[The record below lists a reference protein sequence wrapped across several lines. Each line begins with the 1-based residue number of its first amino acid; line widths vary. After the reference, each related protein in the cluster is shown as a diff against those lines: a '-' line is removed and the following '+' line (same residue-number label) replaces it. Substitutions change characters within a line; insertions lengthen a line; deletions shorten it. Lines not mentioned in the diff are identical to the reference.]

1 MLRGPH
7 STTQPGVGPVLVLSV
22 RYALKRKEK
31 ENIASN
37 CKKNQRGRNRCQE
50 RRKKSILL
58 ITAKNEEWA

>member
-7 STTQPGVGPVLVLSV
+7 STTKPGVGPVLVLSV

-37 CKKNQRGRNRCQE
+37 CKKKKKKPE
-50 RRKKSILL
+50 R
-58 ITAKNEEWA
+58 

>member
-7 STTQPGVGPVLVLSV
+7 STTKPGVGPVLVLSV

-37 CKKNQRGRNRCQE
+37 CKKTREVETGVRRGE
-50 RRKKSILL
+50 RSQFS
-58 ITAKNEEWA
+58 